1 MKVAADI
8 ALFYKDPGGKNCL
21 LLIERKNDPF
31 KGQWALPGG
40 FVEEDED
47 LETAAKREL
56 EEETGIMIPSLEQL
70 YTFGAPGRDP
80 RGRTISVAYIGILKE
95 KTEPQAGDDAAR
107 ARWFDVE
114 KLPALA

>member
-40 FVEEDED
+40 FIEE
-47 LETAAKREL
+47 LESLESGAIREL
-56 EEETGIMIPSLEQL
+56 EEETGIKMPQLEQL
-70 YTFGAPGRDP
+70 YTFGEPGRDP

-95 KTEPQAGDDAAR
+95 KTEPRAGDDA
-107 ARWFDVE
+107 
-114 KLPALA
+114 